1 MSAKKRKTK
10 LAGPARTF
18 RDCLPLYQAFG
29 DIGRQDIFLL
39 LAEVESM
46 NVNQI
51 AEQLTLSRPTIS
63 HHLKTLRS
71 AGLVSSERRGAE
83 NLYTLQIDAAID
95 LLKELVVQVESSCGW
110 DGDYSLK

>member
-1 MSAKKRKTK
+1 MATKKQKAKSSNT
-10 LAGPARTF
+10 AQAF
-18 RDCLPLYQAFG
+18 RDCLPLFQAFG
-29 DIGRQDIFLL
+29 DPGRQDIILL

-71 AGLVSSERRGAE
+71 AGLVTSERRSTE
-83 NLYTLQIDAAID
+83 NFYTLQIDAAVD
-95 LLKELVVQVESSCGW
+95 LLKELVSQVQASCG
-110 DGDYSLK
+110 